1 MKLSYSDTVDI
12 IKMFDSV
19 ERVEKV
25 QNLLEEYEDIFEMRE
40 KIIWTK
46 GDRNGRIPPVTF
58 DFLRALVNMHK
69 FMLEIQEME
78 AAKNE

>member
-12 IKMFDSV
+12 LKLFDTV
-19 ERVEKV
+19 EQVEKV
-25 QNLLEEYEDIFEMRE
+25 QDLLEEYEDIFEMRE
-40 KIIWTK
+40 KIIWTR
-46 GDRNGRIPPVTF
+46 GERNGRIPPVTF

-78 AAKNE
+78 GKR

>member
-12 IKMFDSV
+12 LKMFDSV
-19 ERVEKV
+19 EEVEKI
-25 QNLLEEYEDIFEMRE
+25 QNILEEYEDIFEMRE
-40 KIIWTK
+40 KIIWTR
-46 GDRNGRIPPVTF
+46 GERNGRIPPVTF

-78 AAKNE
+78 GKR

>member
-12 IKMFDSV
+12 LKLFDTV
-19 ERVEKV
+19 EQVEKV
-25 QNLLEEYEDIFEMRE
+25 QDLLEEYEDIFEMRD

-46 GDRNGRIPPVTF
+46 GERNGRIPPVTF

-78 AAKNE
+78 GER

>member
-1 MKLSYSDTVDI
+1 MKLSYADTADI
-12 IKMFDSV
+12 LKMFDSV
-19 ERVEKV
+19 EEIEKI
-25 QNLLEEYEDIFEMRE
+25 QDILEEYEDNHEMRE

-78 AAKNE
+78 GRR

>member
-1 MKLSYSDTVDI
+1 MLLNYSDTI
-12 IKMFDSV
+12 NILKRFDT
-19 ERVEKV
+19 VEKV
-25 QNLLEEYEDIFEMRE
+25 EKIQDFLERYEDNFKLRE

-46 GDRNGRIPPVTF
+46 GERNGRIPPVTF

-78 AAKNE
+78 DKR

>member
-1 MKLSYSDTVDI
+1 MKLSYADTVDI
-12 IKMFDSV
+12 LKLFDTV
-19 ERVEKV
+19 EQVEKV

-46 GDRNGRIPPVTF
+46 GERNGRIPPVTF

-78 AAKNE
+78 GKR

>member
-1 MKLSYSDTVDI
+1 MTLNYNDTICILKLFDTVEDC
-12 IKMFDSV
+12 
-19 ERVEKV
+19 EKV
-25 QNLLEEYEDIFEMRE
+25 QEILEEIEDDRGEIHE

-46 GDRNGRIPPVTF
+46 GERNGRIPPVTF

-78 AAKNE
+78 GKR